1 LNIKWLKRIDRVL
14 GIFTAW
20 ILPPPK
26 LKIAPLNSPS
36 ILLIRPGGIGDA
48 VHLIPIIH
56 VLKSAYPSLTIDIL
70 AEKRNAS
77 VFNLCPQID
86 RIFLY
91 DRPAE
96 FLQVFRCRYDVIID
110 TEQWHRLSAIVARL
124 IRSNVKIGFATNERR
139 RMFTHGIDYAHDDY
153 EMESFAHLLRP
164 LDISCIPDG
173 DKPFLSVPPAAAN
186 RVQELLAGITEP
198 FVTLFPGASIPERR
212 WGAERFRE
220 LAGCLLHAGRNV
232 VVVGGREDREAGEE
246 IVKDGGLN
254 LAGRTTLVET
264 AAILQR
270 SALLVSGDSGVLHL
284 AVGLGIPTV
293 SLFGPGI
300 AAKWAPRGARHA
312 VINLNLPCSP
322 CTRFGTTPPCPIHA
336 RCIQEIS
343 VDRIYDQV
351 ESLRAVSDIF
361 TKRFQSRRGD
371 AQWTRDELHERD
383 C

>member
-1 LNIKWLKRIDRVL
+1 MTIFLKKVDSCLGKLFIKFLTYPFACSHKHGKFL
-14 GIFTAW
+14 F
-20 ILPPPK
+20 
-26 LKIAPLNSPS
+26 
-36 ILLIRPGGIGDA
+36 IRPGGIGDA

-56 VLKSAYPSLTIDIL
+56 ALKHAYPSAMIEIL

-77 VFNLCPQID
+77 VFSLCPEID
-86 RIFLY
+86 RVFLY

-96 FLQVFRCRYDVIID
+96 FLQMFRRRYDVIIA
-110 TEQWHRLSAIVARL
+110 TEQWHRLSAIVGRL

-164 LDISCIPDG
+164 LDISCIPDV
-173 DKPFLSVPPAAAN
+173 DKPFLSVPPAAN
-186 RVQELLAGITEP
+186 RVQKLLAGITEP

-212 WGAERFRE
+212 WGAERFRI
-220 LAGCLLHAGRNV
+220 LADRLLRSGMNV
-232 VVVGGREDREAGEE
+232 VVVGGGEDREAGEE

-254 LAGRTTLVET
+254 LAGRTSLVET
-264 AAILQR
+264 GAILQR
-270 SALLVSGDSGVLHL
+270 SALLISGDSGVLHL

-300 AAKWAPRGARHA
+300 AAKWAPRGERHA

-336 RCIQEIS
+336 RCIQDIS
-343 VDRIYDQV
+343 VDLVYETAVALMSRCRIG
-351 ESLRAVSDIF
+351 RW
-361 TKRFQSRRGD
+361 R
-371 AQWTRDELHERD
+371 RDELHERQI
-383 C
+383 